1 MYHFNVTI
9 VKRKGPIVIL
19 LLFAFFNGYPQP
31 GKLFTVDSEL
41 SSSLVNDIYQDH
53 NQIIWM
59 ATDNGLNR
67 YDGSKFTVYKN
78 DKNDSTSLLHNYVR
92 LVSEDRKGRLFVGLV
107 NGLQLYDHAFDRFQN
122 IPLVLLDG
130 NPFPAHI
137 TSILERK
144 NGNILIGTTGHGI
157 FVLKAHGGKLIAQ
170 QLAGPMPSYLIK
182 TLYEDSRQNLWICTQ
197 DKGLFRV
204 DRHNQLTQ
212 PGIAGDNGNIFT
224 LCEDAQGTLYAGSVT
239 TGLYTYN
246 ENSNTFSATLPAAT
260 RLPIT
265 KLSLTRA
272 GRVLIGTEGRG
283 LKVFDPEKQELSN
296 GDFTIST
303 IDLSRNKIHAL
314 CEDDA
319 GNLWIGIFQ
328 KGVVLL
334 PARTK
339 RFQYYGHRSVQNDV
353 IGSSNVTA
361 LYRDRLGMLW
371 IGTDGDGVYGLDSAG
386 IRKVHFKPSGDVGS
400 VPATILD
407 IYEDSD
413 QNLWLGSY
421 DNGIC
426 ILNRVTGRCRYIN
439 QLLIPQGAQLPKV
452 FEIAEDDEKHLWIAT
467 MGLGLYSLDLKTSEV
482 RQYRAIGPGYRP
494 DLDVLHN
501 DWINSVLVSS
511 KDKKVYIGTADG
523 LGCLDLKTG
532 KFTSA
537 FNGSSRILPGI
548 IVHSLYED
556 PEGMLWMGTS
566 EGLISYDKTDGSL
579 MKLTMEDG
587 LPSNV
592 VAAVLN
598 DTSDHLWISTNY
610 GLSRIHKK
618 THSIVNYYQD
628 DGLQGNEFSD
638 AAYADT
644 HELLFGGINGV
655 TIFNPSQITDEEK
668 KLEVRVT
675 GFYIHNQAVKK
686 GMKSG
691 SRDIVDS
698 AVMDAKV
705 FELSQKDNSFTI
717 EFSVMEF
724 SNPDRITYMYSLQG
738 GNEWIELP
746 PGKNTVSF
754 SDMSPGNY
762 EFRVRA
768 KDYGTYS
775 EAKVISIIVHPF
787 WYFSFWAK
795 LVYGILALTIAYVI
809 AQQIRQRKETKRKM
823 QEHIHA
829 KQLNEA
835 KLQFFINI
843 AHELRTPMTL
853 ILSPLKKLMTKDKDR
868 DRQRSYTAMQRNSDR
883 ILHLVNQLM
892 DVQRID
898 RGQMVLT
905 FQETELVEFI
915 SDLCYAFDEQTR
927 MKEIEL
933 TYTHDT
939 TCLYAWVDPFNFD
952 KVILNILANALKFTP
967 IGGKIHVALSTCA
980 EENAATGHQEYF
992 QVDISDTGS
1001 GIREGELEKV
1011 FECFYQARN
1020 SHHSFSSGAGI
1031 GLHLTR
1037 SIVELHHGRIW
1048 AENNQNGQGCR
1059 FVLRVPLGH
1068 AHLNA
1073 DEIKLQE
1080 AGRKP
1085 THAFETPAISV
1096 VDTPAVKV
1104 KSKSPYRVLV
1114 VDDDADIRQY
1124 IQTEMAGD
1132 YHMATC
1138 KDGKEALAYV
1148 LQHAPDVVISDI
1160 KMPEMDG
1167 ITLCQKIKQNV
1178 NINHIPVILLTAK
1191 MEEEYNIEGLGIG
1204 ADGYILKP
1212 FNVEVLRKTVQNVI
1226 RTREILRNKFTGS
1239 QHQKD
1244 KVQDVVLA
1252 SSNEKLLTRIMDA
1265 INKNISNPELNV
1277 EMLSREVGIS
1287 RVHLHRK
1294 LKELTSQSTRD
1305 LIRNL
1310 RLQQAAK
1317 LLSEKHM
1324 NISEVAFSTGF
1335 INIGH
1340 FSNSF
1345 KDFYG
1350 VPPSQYMENHLN
1362 AAKEKK
1368 LTDRGVPTKK

>member
-1 MYHFNVTI
+1 MSPAITTI
-9 VKRKGPIVIL
+9 VKRQCPILIL
-19 LLFAFFNGYPQP
+19 FVSALLHGYAQP
-31 GKLFTVDSEL
+31 GKLFTVDAEL
-41 SSSLVNDIYQDH
+41 SSSMVHDIYQDH
-53 NQIIWM
+53 HQVIWI

-67 YDGSKFTVYKN
+67 YDGSKFTVYRSNKS
-78 DKNDSTSLLHNYVR
+78 DSTSLLHDYVR
-92 LVSEDRKGRLFVGLV
+92 SVLEDRKGRLFIGLV
-107 NGLQLYDHAFDRFQN
+107 NGLQVYDHACDRFQN
-122 IPLVLLDG
+122 IPLLLLNG

-137 TSILERK
+137 TSIIERK
-144 NGNILIGTTGHGI
+144 NGDMLIGTTGHGI
-157 FVLKAHGGKLIAQ
+157 FALRQHGGKLIAQ
-170 QLAGPMPSYLIK
+170 QLADPMPSYLIK
-182 TLYEDSRQNLWICTQ
+182 TLYEDTHQNLWICTQ

-204 DRHNQLTQ
+204 DSRNQLTQ

-224 LCEDAQGTLYAGSVT
+224 LCEDAHGNLYAGSGT
-239 TGLYTYN
+239 TGLYTYDKKT
-246 ENSNTFSATLPAAT
+246 NTFTPTLAIAA

-265 KLSLTRA
+265 KLTLTRA
-272 GRVLIGTEGRG
+272 GKILIGTEGRG

-296 GDFTIST
+296 GDFTVST

-314 CEDDA
+314 CEDAA
-319 GNLWIGIFQ
+319 GNLWIGVFQ
-328 KGVVLL
+328 KGIALL
-334 PARTK
+334 PSRTK

-353 IGSSNVTA
+353 IGSANITA
-361 LYRDRLGMLW
+361 LYRDRPGMLW
-371 IGTDGDGVYGLDSAG
+371 VGTDGDGVYGLDSLG
-386 IRKVHFKPSGDVGS
+386 NRKVHYKPSGEAGS

-426 ILNRVTGRCRYIN
+426 ILNRATGRCRYIN
-439 QLLIPQGAQLPKV
+439 QLLTRGNGHLPRV
-452 FEIAEDDEKHLWIAT
+452 FEMAEDDEKHLWIAT
-467 MGLGLYSLDLKTSEV
+467 MGLGLYSLDLKTFQV
-482 RQYRAIGPGYRP
+482 RQYRAVGTRYRP

-501 DWINSVLVSS
+501 DWINSVFVSK
-511 KDKKVYIGTADG
+511 KDKRVYIGTADG
-523 LGCLDLKTG
+523 LGCLDIKTG
-532 KFTSA
+532 KFNLA
-537 FNGSSRILPGI
+537 FQGASQILPGV
-548 IVHSLYED
+548 IVHTVYEA
-556 PEGMLWMGTS
+556 PQGTLWLGTS
-566 EGLISYDKTDGSL
+566 EGLISYRTTDGQL
-579 MKLTMEDG
+579 MKLTIDDG

-592 VAAVLN
+592 VSAVLH
-598 DTSDHLWISTNY
+598 DTQDHLWIGTNY
-610 GLSRIHKK
+610 GLSRVHTKN
-618 THSIVNYYQD
+618 HSIVNYYQD
-628 DGLQGNEFSD
+628 DGLQGNEFSG
-638 AAYADT
+638 AAYADA
-644 HELLFGGINGV
+644 HALLFGGINGI
-655 TIFNPSQITDEEK
+655 TRFNPTQITDETK

-691 SRDIVDS
+691 ARDIVDT
-698 AVMDAKV
+698 AVMDASV

-724 SNPDRITYMYSLQG
+724 NNPNRITYMYSLQG
-738 GNEWIELP
+738 SPEWIELP
-746 PGKNTVSF
+746 PGKNTVTF
-754 SDMSPGNY
+754 SDMSPGTY

-775 EAKVISIIVHPF
+775 EEKVISIIVHPF

-795 LVYGILALTIAYVI
+795 LLYGFLALATACVI
-809 AQQIRQRKETKRKM
+809 AHQIRQRKETKRKI

-853 ILSPLKKLMTKDKDR
+853 ILSPLKKLITKDKDR
-868 DRQRSYTAMQRNSDR
+868 DRQRSYAAMERNSDR
-883 ILHLVNQLM
+883 ILRLVNQLM
-892 DVQRID
+892 DVQRVD

-905 FQETELVEFI
+905 FQETEMVAFI
-915 SDLCYAFDEQTR
+915 TELCRAFDEQTR
-927 MKEIEL
+927 MKEIDLSFTHHTKSL
-933 TYTHDT
+933 T
-939 TCLYAWVDPFNFD
+939 AWVDPFNFD

-967 IGGKIHVALSTCA
+967 IGGKIHVTLSTCT
-980 EENAATGHQEYF
+980 EEGPATEPREYL
-992 QVDISDTGS
+992 QVAIADTGS

-1011 FECFYQARN
+1011 FECFYQARD
-1020 SHHSFSSGAGI
+1020 SHHSVSSGAGI

-1037 SIVELHHGRIW
+1037 SILALHHGRIW

-1059 FVLRVPLGH
+1059 FVFRVPLGR

-1073 DEIKLQE
+1073 AEIKLQE
-1080 AGRKP
+1080 TGQKP
-1085 THAFETPAISV
+1085 MHAIETHAISV
-1096 VDTPAVKV
+1096 VDAPEVKM
-1104 KSKSPYRVLV
+1104 KSKSTYRVLV
-1114 VDDDADIRQY
+1114 VDDDADIRHY
-1124 IQTEMAGD
+1124 LQTEMAGH
-1132 YHMATC
+1132 YHTATC
-1138 KDGKEALAYV
+1138 KNGKEALSYV
-1148 LQHAPDVVISDI
+1148 LAQAPDVVISDI

-1191 MEEEYNIEGLGIG
+1191 MEEEYTIEGLGIG
-1204 ADGYILKP
+1204 ADAYIQKP
-1212 FNVEVLRKTVQNVI
+1212 FNVEILRKTVQNVI
-1226 RTREILRNKFTGS
+1226 RTREILRNKFTGN

-1244 KVQDVVLA
+1244 KVHDIVLA

-1294 LKELTSQSTRD
+1294 LKELTSQTTRD

-1317 LLSEKHM
+1317 LLSEKQM

-1335 INIGH
+1335 VNIGH

-1350 VPPSQYMENHLN
+1350 VPPSQYMENHLH

-1368 LTDRGVPTKK
+1368 LADRSIPT

>member
-1 MYHFNVTI
+1 M
-9 VKRKGPIVIL
+9 
-19 LLFAFFNGYPQP
+19 
-31 GKLFTVDSEL
+31 
-41 SSSLVNDIYQDH
+41 
-53 NQIIWM
+53 
-59 ATDNGLNR
+59 
-67 YDGSKFTVYKN
+67 
-78 DKNDSTSLLHNYVR
+78 
-92 LVSEDRKGRLFVGLV
+92 
-107 NGLQLYDHAFDRFQN
+107 
-122 IPLVLLDG
+122 
-130 NPFPAHI
+130 
-137 TSILERK
+137 
-144 NGNILIGTTGHGI
+144 
-157 FVLKAHGGKLIAQ
+157 
-170 QLAGPMPSYLIK
+170 
-182 TLYEDSRQNLWICTQ
+182 
-197 DKGLFRV
+197 
-204 DRHNQLTQ
+204 
-212 PGIAGDNGNIFT
+212 
-224 LCEDAQGTLYAGSVT
+224 
-239 TGLYTYN
+239 
-246 ENSNTFSATLPAAT
+246 

-265 KLSLTRA
+265 KLRLTRT
-272 GRVLIGTEGRG
+272 GGVLIGTEGRG
-283 LKVFDPEKQELSN
+283 LKMFDPEKMQLSN
-296 GDFTIST
+296 SDFTIST
-303 IDLSRNKIHAL
+303 IDLSQNKIHAL
-314 CEDDA
+314 FEDAA
-319 GNLWIGIFQ
+319 GNVWIGIFQ
-328 KGVVLL
+328 KGVALL

-361 LYRDRLGMLW
+361 LYKDHLGMLW
-371 IGTDGDGVYGLDSAG
+371 VGTDGDGIYGLDSG
-386 IRKVHFKPSGDVGS
+386 GNRKVHFKPSGQAES

-426 ILNRVTGRCRYIN
+426 ILNRATGHCRYVN
-439 QLLIPQGAQLPKV
+439 QLFVPDGAQVPKV
-452 FEIAEDDEKHLWIAT
+452 FKITEDDDKHLWVAT
-467 MGLGLYSLDLKTSEV
+467 MGLGLFSLNLKTSEIQQFRGV
-482 RQYRAIGPGYRP
+482 GPHYRP
-494 DLDVLHN
+494 DLEVLHN
-501 DWINSVLVSS
+501 DWINTVLVS
-511 KDKKVYIGTADG
+511 KDNKLYIGTADG

-537 FNGSSRILPGI
+537 FHGINRILSGI
-548 IVHSLYED
+548 IVHTLHED
-556 PEGMLWMGTS
+556 SDGLLWMGTS
-566 EGLISYDKTDGSL
+566 EGLMAYHDTVTDANDNVV
-579 MKLTMEDG
+579 KLTMEDG

-592 VAAVLN
+592 VFAILS
-598 DTSDHLWISTNY
+598 DTVDHLWVSTNY
-610 GLSRIHKK
+610 GLSRVDKK
-618 THSIVNYYQD
+618 TRSIVNYYQD

-638 AAYADT
+638 AAYSDT
-644 HELLFGGINGV
+644 HQLLFGGINGV
-655 TIFNPSQITDEEK
+655 TVFDPSQITDEEK
-668 KLEVRVT
+668 KLEVRIT

-686 GMKSG
+686 GIKSG
-691 SRDIVDS
+691 RYDIVDS
-698 AVMDAKV
+698 AVMNARI

-738 GNEWIELP
+738 SNDWIELA
-746 PGKNTVSF
+746 PGKNTVTF
-754 SDMSPGNY
+754 SDMSPGDY

-768 KDYGTYS
+768 KDYGTFS

-795 LVYGILALTIAYVI
+795 LVYGVLMLVVALVVV
-809 AQQIRQRKETKRKM
+809 QQVRQRQETKRKI
-823 QEHIHA
+823 QEHVHA

-853 ILSPLKKLMTKDKDR
+853 ILSPLKKLITKDKDR
-868 DRQRSYTAMQRNSDR
+868 DRQRSYAAMHRNSDR

-905 FQETELVEFI
+905 FQETELVGFI
-915 SDLCYAFDEQTR
+915 ADLCYAFDEQTR

-933 TYTHDT
+933 TYTHDMKH
-939 TCLYAWVDPFNFD
+939 LYAWIDPFNFD
-952 KVILNILANALKFTP
+952 KVILNVLANALKFTP
-967 IGGKIHVALSTCA
+967 IGGKINVALSTFRDDSA
-980 EENAATGHQEYF
+980 VAGRQEYF
-992 QVDISDTGS
+992 QVHISDTGS

-1011 FECFYQARN
+1011 FECFYQARD

-1037 SIVELHHGRIW
+1037 SIVELHHGKIW
-1048 AENNQNGQGCR
+1048 AENNQCGQGCR
-1059 FVLRVPLGH
+1059 FIFRVPLGH
-1068 AHLNA
+1068 AHLNV
-1073 DEIKLQE
+1073 DEMRLPE
-1080 AGRKP
+1080 SGRKP
-1085 THAFETPAISV
+1085 GHAFETPTIPV
-1096 VDTPAVKV
+1096 LDTPEVKV
-1104 KSKSPYRVLV
+1104 KSKTTYRVLV
-1114 VDDDADIRQY
+1114 VDDDPDICQY
-1124 IQTEMAGD
+1124 IRTEMAGD

-1138 KDGKEALAYV
+1138 KDGKEALSYV
-1148 LQHAPDVVISDI
+1148 LQHTPDVVISDI

-1191 MEEEYNIEGLGIG
+1191 VEEEYNLEGLGIG

-1212 FNVEVLRKTVQNVI
+1212 FNVEILRKTIQNVI

-1305 LIRNL
+1305 LIRNI

-1317 LLSEKHM
+1317 LLSEKQM
-1324 NISEVAFSTGF
+1324 NVTEVAFSTGF
-1335 INIGH
+1335 VNIGH
-1340 FSNSF
+1340 FSNAF

-1350 VPPSQYMENHLN
+1350 VPPSQYMENHLQGG
-1362 AAKEKK
+1362 KEKK
-1368 LTDRGVPTKK
+1368 HTDRKRSK